1 MKPFTLLFST
11 TSNLGNYIKNRKIT
25 LINHIPQKGDISVRK
40 TILIV
45 IGITALITLIISIP
59 NITAQAKW
67 YAFER
72 HKNVDT
78 VTKTVTLH
86 DLADMLHDQRTLAGE
101 LQNSSTYSLIGDQ
114 VRKGLDEASRHEVF
128 LQQHDEIDSI
138 KIRLPIT
145 SYKDKNKTI
154 EFISGEGEVV
164 ETYRKE

>member
-1 MKPFTLLFST
+1 MKKAGLVIVCILVLATLA
-11 TSNLGNYIKNRKIT
+11 
-25 LINHIPQKGDISVRK
+25 IN
-40 TILIV
+40 
-45 IGITALITLIISIP
+45 IP

-72 HKNVDT
+72 HKDVET

-86 DLADMLHDQRTLAGE
+86 DLADMLHDQRALAGE
-101 LQNSSTYSLIGDQ
+101 LQDSSTYSLIGDQ

-128 LQQHDEIDSI
+128 LQQHDDIDSI

-145 SYKDKNKTI
+145 SYKDKKKAI

>member
-1 MKPFTLLFST
+1 
-11 TSNLGNYIKNRKIT
+11 
-25 LINHIPQKGDISVRK
+25 VRK
-40 TILIV
+40 PILIV

-59 NITAQAKW
+59 NITSQAKW

-72 HKNVDT
+72 HKDVE
-78 VTKTVTLH
+78 TVTLH
-86 DLADMLHDQRTLAGE
+86 ELADMLHDQRALAGE
-101 LQNSSTYSLIGDQ
+101 LQDSSTYSLIGDQ

-145 SYKDKNKTI
+145 SYKDKKKAI

-164 ETYRKE
+164 ETYSKE